1 MKLIFLHKLFFLFII
16 SVLAL
21 KRFAKKI
28 NTKQTN
34 AYRTFHA
41 TLITPAVF
49 YEPWGYFSLGLRPT
63 PKIPAAPEKKPVV
76 WGSPLVCSCCSQGIC
91 YPMKTP
97 TRQHVTNAECTA
109 AVLGLFTRSVPT
121 RGSPNNVCVRTLP

>member
-21 KRFAKKI
+21 KRFAKI
-28 NTKQTN
+28 NTKETN
-34 AYRTFHA
+34 GYSTVHA

-49 YEPWGYFSLGLRPT
+49 YEPWGTFRLAFGPHRRFPRH
-63 PKIPAAPEKKPVV
+63 PRKKPVL
-76 WGSPLVCSCCSQGIC
+76 WGSPLVYSCCSQGIC